1 MNADAFRH
9 LYAYHFSE
17 NQKLWSLLARLPYEQ
32 FIQDVPYSIGSLRQQ
47 VVHLMSVDEAWFC
60 ELRGVE
66 PPSAYQPDD
75 RAEIRARWDAIEA
88 QMRAY
93 LEQLQDTALFNQPI
107 VEPAEDRSLMV
118 WQVLIHVI
126 NHGTDHRAQMLRQ
139 LHDFGLQT
147 TSQDYIF
154 FAYETQYAIRNTQYV
169 FRGAYSV
176 FRSA

>member
-126 NHGTDHRAQMLRQ
+126 NHGTDHRAQMLRA
-139 LHDFGLQT
+139 LHDLDDQPRLHLLRLRN
-147 TSQDYIF
+147 
-154 FAYETQYAIRNTQYV
+154 AIRNT
-169 FRGAYSV
+169 
-176 FRSA
+176 

>member
-66 PPSAYQPDD
+66 PLPAYRPTAKDD
-75 RAEIRARWDAIEA
+75 RAVIRARWDTIEA

-107 VEPAEDRSLMV
+107 VEPAEDKDLTV
-118 WQVLIHVI
+118 WQVLIHVV
-126 NHGTDHRAQMLRQ
+126 NHGTDHRAQMLRA
-139 LHDFGLQT
+139 LHDFGVET

-154 FAYETQYAIRNTQYV
+154 FAYETQYAIRNT
-169 FRGAYSV
+169 
-176 FRSA
+176 

>member
-17 NQKLWSLLARLPYEQ
+17 NHKLWSLLARLPYEQ

-75 RAEIRARWDAIEA
+75 RAVIRARWDAIEA

-93 LEQLQDTALFNQPI
+93 LAQLRDDMLFARPI
-107 VEPAEDRSLMV
+107 VEPAEDKDLTV
-118 WQVLIHVI
+118 WRVLIHVV
-126 NHGTDHRAQMLRQ
+126 NHGTDHRAQMLRA
-139 LHDFGLQT
+139 LHDFGVET

-154 FAYETQYAIRNTQYV
+154 FAYETQYAIRNT
-169 FRGAYSV
+169 
-176 FRSA
+176 